1 MSGQD
6 ACVQVE
12 TRIKTISI
20 PDYLH
25 DIKNGKESVGGKLI
39 VVIGGEMIL
48 LFKMPFGS
56 LPTSK
61 TRPFF

>member
-6 ACVQVE
+6 AYVQVE

-39 VVIGGEMIL
+39 VVIGWWDDFVI
-48 LFKMPFGS
+48 
-56 LPTSK
+56 
-61 TRPFF
+61 

>member
-1 MSGQD
+1 MFRGSSSYVYRWMSGQN

-39 VVIGGEMIL
+39 VVIGWWDDFVI
-48 LFKMPFGS
+48 
-56 LPTSK
+56 
-61 TRPFF
+61 